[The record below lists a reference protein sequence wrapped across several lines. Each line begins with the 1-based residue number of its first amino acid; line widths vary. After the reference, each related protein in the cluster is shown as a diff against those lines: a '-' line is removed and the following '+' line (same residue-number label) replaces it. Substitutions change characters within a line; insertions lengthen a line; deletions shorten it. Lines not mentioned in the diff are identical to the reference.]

1 MKLWSILGNSQK
13 LDGGAMFGNAPRA
26 MWERWTTVDDANRID
41 LACRA
46 LLASPLDGKTVLFE
60 TGIGA
65 FFEPKL
71 RERYGV
77 VEPNHVLLDSLAQ
90 AGFSHEDI
98 DVVVLSHLHFDHAGG
113 LLAPWAESEP
123 PRLLFPN
130 ATFVVGAA
138 HWQRALQPHPR
149 DRASFIPELPG
160 LLQASGRLELVDGEW
175 SQTLGRSVRF
185 SFSDGHT
192 PGLMLAEI
200 VGPETVEGQAHG
212 GVVFCADLIPGR
224 PWVHVPITMGYDR
237 NAELLID
244 EKRDFLQD
252 KLARGV
258 RLFFT
263 HDPGCALAQVVLD
276 AKGKFGTAHEHP
288 ELHARPLAA

>member
-1 MKLWSILGNSQK
+1 MKLWSIMGNTQK

-26 MWERWTTVDDANRID
+26 MWGKWAPPDAENRIG

-46 LLASPLDGKTVLFE
+46 LLASPLNGKAVLFE
-60 TGIGA
+60 TGIGS

-77 VEPNHVLLDSLAQ
+77 QEDRHVLLDSLRE
-90 AGFSHEDI
+90 AGFGHEDI

-113 LLAPWAESEP
+113 LLAPWAEGKAPE
-123 PRLLFPN
+123 LLFPN
-130 ATFVVGAA
+130 ATFVVGAR

-160 LLQASGRLELVDGEW
+160 LLQASGRLEIVEGEY
-175 SQTLGRSVRF
+175 SRALGDSVRF
-185 SFSDGHT
+185 SYSDGHT

-200 VGPETVEGQAHG
+200 LGPETIDGQRHG

-224 PWVHVPITMGYDR
+224 SWVHVPITMGYDR

-244 EKRDFLQD
+244 EKRVFLED
-252 KLARGV
+252 KLARNV
-258 RLFFT
+258 HLFFT
-263 HDPGCALAQVVLD
+263 HDTDCALAQVTRD
-276 AKGKFGTAHEHP
+276 EKGKFGTAHEVA
-288 ELHARPLAA
+288 ELRARSLAA